1 MARRKTHNPLN
12 VLINNRLAG
21 RLEKQSDIQL
31 VEANA
36 GRNFFDIA
44 RDRPAA
50 LSPSYSVVLTFIFQ
64 CGDPFRADCVNHATE
79 FFDLLTQPCKFFLAD
94 PVMLRVARLYIG
106 FLELFKPCT
115 ICPQFA
121 GPAVNQ
127 AHIKTLGL
135 RS

>member
-44 RDRPAA
+44 RDRPCRMKPG
-50 LSPSYSVVLTFIFQ
+50 LFRCLDFIFQ
-64 CGDPFRADCVNHATE
+64 CGHPFRADCVNHATE
-79 FFDLLTQPCKFFLAD
+79 FLDLLTQP
-94 PVMLRVARLYIG
+94 R
-106 FLELFKPCT
+106 
-115 ICPQFA
+115 
-121 GPAVNQ
+121 
-127 AHIKTLGL
+127 
-135 RS
+135 